1 MKRLHSRKKHII
13 TIVCCVIAVTAIGV
27 GAFFGAK
34 SIYTHGVEDG
44 RTEIEAEYSDR
55 ISALGKAVG
64 DKNSFQD
71 TINRFTAELPDTIN
85 AEAIDKY
92 IEAMEGIRNEITDSS
107 IGDSISSYIDKWKE
121 FKEEYASQDNEAIEE
136 QFNALKT
143 TASDLTKQIKTQFD
157 DSIKAAIEAL

>member
-1 MKRLHSRKKHII
+1 MKKLHSRKKQII
-13 TIVCCVIAVTAIGV
+13 TITCCIIAVVAIGT

-34 SIYTHGVEDG
+34 TIYTQGVKDG
-44 RTEIEAEYSDR
+44 RAEIEAEYSDR
-55 ISALGKAVG
+55 IFALGKAVG

-71 TINRFTAELPDTIN
+71 IINRFTAELPDTIN
-85 AEAIDKY
+85 AKAIDKY
-92 IEAMEGIRNEITDSS
+92 IEAMEGIRNEITDSG
-107 IGDSISSYIDKWKE
+107 IGDSMSSYIDKWKE
-121 FKEEYASQDNEAIEE
+121 FKEEYASQDNKVIEE